1 MIKEL
6 KELLKP
12 LEINGDLQMHISPF
26 KYNGLSYNVLIRHN
40 VFDWGLKRVDKGVYQ
55 VIALDTLTEEEQS
68 NLMHHINTPTIQN
81 CLLQLE
87 KAGWSMLID
96 SRWEDDVKTLLKE
109 SFPEISNELIQEVLD
124 LVLV

>member
-26 KYNGLSYNVLIRHN
+26 KYNGLSYNVLIRRN
-40 VFDWGLKRVDKGVYQ
+40 VFDWGLKRVDKGLYQ

-68 NLMHHINTPTIQN
+68 NLVHHINKPTVQN
-81 CLLQLE
+81 CLLQLDR
-87 KAGWSMLID
+87 AGWSMFID
-96 SRWEDDVKTLLKE
+96 SRWEEDVKTLLKE
-109 SFPEISNELIQEVLD
+109 SFPEISNELLREVLD